1 MLCVAAQS
9 CLPELANRHHS
20 IHRLKLF
27 RLLRYGLGEC
37 LMNAF
42 SPLALCLCLY
52 HIQSSGAGAQ
62 HCQRSCNPIPQGN
75 DCSLGLGLDFSLPS
89 GCQRRKWPS
98 HLVKTS
104 QSHSVFGR
112 QTENSC
118 HQCNTDSFLLC
129 FPLIL
134 IWFSSEVIPPAQYA
148 AIVRFSWLQ

>member
-1 MLCVAAQS
+1 MHWIFKHFVCGSV
-9 CLPELANRHHS
+9 ELSSWTSQQASLHS
-20 IHRLKLF
+20 SIKPFQTIEVWTWRVPD
-27 RLLRYGLGEC
+27 EC
-37 LMNAF
+37 IR
-42 SPLALCLCLY
+42 CLY

-62 HCQRSCNPIPQGN
+62 RCQRSCNSIPQGN
-75 DCSLGLGLDFSLPS
+75 DCSLGLDLSLPS
-89 GCQRRKWPS
+89 GCWWRKWPF

-118 HQCNTDSFLLC
+118 RQCIPDSFLLC

-134 IWFSSEVIPPAQYA
+134 IWFSSEVIPPGHYA